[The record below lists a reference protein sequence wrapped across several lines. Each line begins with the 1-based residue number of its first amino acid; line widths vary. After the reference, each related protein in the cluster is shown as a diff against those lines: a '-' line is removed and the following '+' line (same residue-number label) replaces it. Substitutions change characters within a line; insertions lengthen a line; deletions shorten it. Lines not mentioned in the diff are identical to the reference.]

1 MLFESGG
8 GGGCGGPGSG
18 SDGGCGGGG
27 GGGEVPA
34 PVGGVQVDVAGLVL
48 VIASCEVFC
57 LFGGVVGAP
66 FGVAELHGD
75 SIEHANHPKLVTV
88 ICN

>member
-1 MLFESGG
+1 MKRSDMLFESGG
-8 GGGCGGPGSG
+8 CGGGCGGPGSG
-18 SDGGCGGGG
+18 SDGGCGG

-48 VIASCEVFC
+48 VTASCEVFC

-66 FGVAELHGD
+66 FGAAELNGD
-75 SIEHANHPKLVTV
+75 SIDLANDSKTDE
-88 ICN
+88 